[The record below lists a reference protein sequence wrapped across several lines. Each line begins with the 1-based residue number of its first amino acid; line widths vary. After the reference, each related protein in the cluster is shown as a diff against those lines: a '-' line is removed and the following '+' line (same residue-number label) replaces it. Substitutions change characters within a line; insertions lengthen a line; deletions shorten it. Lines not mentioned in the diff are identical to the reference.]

1 MMTVITGVS
10 ASGKSE
16 YAERRASE
24 LADGGA
30 LYYAATM
37 EPYGEEGRQR
47 VERHR
52 RLREGKG
59 FVTIECYRGIG
70 RALDGVDAADRREA
84 TVLVECM
91 SNLLANEMFSRAA
104 EPESAELGLT
114 EPAGRDSAADAWR
127 DDGDEQGGRC
137 GRGGERHSE
146 ESWERDILDR
156 ILYGV
161 AALRGQCRHL
171 VVVTNEVFS
180 DGGAYGEET
189 MVYIK
194 LLGALNQRL
203 VEIADEAVEVVY
215 TIPVNI
221 KLCKQ
226 NECDTEGAFYTRFR
240 KDNT

>member
-30 LYYAATM
+30 MYYAATM
-37 EPYGEEGRQR
+37 EPCGEEGRQR

-59 FVTIECYRGIG
+59 FVTIECYRMIG

-91 SNLLANEMFSRAA
+91 SNLLANEMFPRAV
-104 EPESAELGLT
+104 EPGLT
-114 EPAGRDSAADAWR
+114 DPAGRDV
-127 DDGDEQGGRC
+127 
-137 GRGGERHSE
+137 
-146 ESWERDILDR
+146 LDR
-156 ILYGV
+156 ILGGV
-161 AALRGQCRHL
+161 AALCGQCRHL
-171 VVVTNEVFS
+171 IVVTNEVFS
-180 DGGAYGEET
+180 DGNVYDTGTE
-189 MVYIK
+189 VYIK
-194 LLGALNQRL
+194 LLGILNQRL
-203 VEIADEAVEVVY
+203 VEMADEAVEVVY
-215 TIPVNI
+215 TIPMNI

-226 NECDTEGAFYTRFR
+226 NECDAEGAYYTRLG
-240 KDNT
+240 KDNI